1 MTTCNVLLFEQQT
14 SELILKQ
21 SLSQPDYALLK
32 LNYADFSIDLLKNI
46 APDIIILTIATLPTE
61 LFTDLISINQHY
73 PLPIIIF
80 TTHANKEQLEQLITL
95 EVSEIIISEAR
106 YANIASLITVAI
118 ARFKQQQLL
127 KNTLIELRSQL
138 EDRKA
143 IDRAKS
149 ILIKTKNFSE
159 DEAYHTLRKLA
170 MDRNITLGAMA
181 KHVIAMAELLK

>member
-1 MTTCNVLLFEQQT
+1 MTTPNVLLFEHQIT
-14 SELILKQ
+14 EFNLEQ
-21 SLSQPDYALLK
+21 SLSQQQYGLLK
-32 LNYADFSIDLLKNI
+32 LDYSAFSIDLLKNI
-46 APDIIILTIATLPTE
+46 APDIIILTMPSLPAE
-61 LFTDLISINQHY
+61 LFTDLLSINQHY
-73 PLPIIIF
+73 PLPIILF
-80 TTHANKEQLEQLITL
+80 TNQASNEQLEQLINL
-95 EVSEIIISEAR
+95 EISEIIVSEAQ
-106 YANIASLITVAI
+106 YFNIASLMTVAM

-127 KNTLIELRSQL
+127 KHTLIELRSQL